1 MVDSDSESEIERVS
15 DSEEHRSS
23 SSSNNSNSS
32 SDSDSDEERR
42 IHLRVYDNLSPERKT
57 EIGMKIYNDR
67 IYRMNK
73 KNREKQQNFIK
84 EQLKMPYEII
94 NGRRALKEILND
106 NYRYI
111 YVDSLNRYV
120 KLKPL
125 KNGKFLDEK
134 GCRFD
139 DDWFGS

>member
-1 MVDSDSESEIERVS
+1 MVDSDSEIERVS
-15 DSEEHRSS
+15 DSEEHISE
-23 SSSNNSNSS
+23 SS
-32 SDSDSDEERR
+32 SDSDSDEEYRLN
-42 IHLRVYDNLSPERKT
+42 LRVYDNLPPERKA
-57 EIGMKIYNDR
+57 EVSIKIQNDR
-67 IYRMNK
+67 TYRINK
-73 KNREKQQNFIK
+73 KNREKRKKFLE

-94 NGRRALKEILND
+94 NGRKALKDILDN

-111 YVDSLNRYV
+111 YVDSLNKYV

-134 GCRFD
+134 GGRFD